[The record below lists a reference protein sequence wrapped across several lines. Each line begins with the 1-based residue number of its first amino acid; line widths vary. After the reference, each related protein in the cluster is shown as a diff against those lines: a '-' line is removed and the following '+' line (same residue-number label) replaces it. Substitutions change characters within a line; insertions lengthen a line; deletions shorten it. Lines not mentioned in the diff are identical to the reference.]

1 LSDKELDKINKLTK
15 SSYLQL
21 LFAVLQLGLVK
32 ATESAWS
39 EFRRLGGSNSHAN
52 TQCFPACGVRKANHT
67 LFQMLA
73 IAGLESAFEWLTILK
88 SFGSLT

>member
-1 LSDKELDKINKLTK
+1 VILQNECDLSYKELDKINKSTK

-39 EFRRLGGSNSHAN
+39 EFRRVGCSNSHAN
-52 TQCFPACGVRKANHT
+52 TQCFPACGV
-67 LFQMLA
+67 
-73 IAGLESAFEWLTILK
+73 
-88 SFGSLT
+88 